1 MLLSSCQ
8 QKTGPHQQPF
18 SWFLLKIQLENCAVL
33 YLMFTLLFLCLSLL
47 SSRITHFLLGWHTF
61 NVCSTTLKKKVFL
74 FSVQKMMITIFKRC
88 NLVKCSLIAL
98 QRRFGDSLLQ
108 TSRLSSKNSR
118 SQELFASFFF
128 CFKAKKCMW
137 TDKLLFHQTKR
148 DRKKREMT
156 LTQEKVGYNRIS
168 KKPLQLTDLLI
179 VHCSIFSEKI
189 PKKAQVSVSF

>member
-1 MLLSSCQ
+1 MILFCRLQDCQ
-8 QKTGPHQQPF
+8 ARTQEVK
-18 SWFLLKIQLENCAVL
+18 N
-33 YLMFTLLFLCLSLL
+33 SLL
-47 SSRITHFLLGWHTF
+47 P
-61 NVCSTTLKKKVFL
+61 
-74 FSVQKMMITIFKRC
+74 
-88 NLVKCSLIAL
+88 
-98 QRRFGDSLLQ
+98 
-108 TSRLSSKNSR
+108 
-118 SQELFASFFF
+118 FF

>member
-1 MLLSSCQ
+1 MSKLSCTRCKMLLSSCQ
-8 QKTGPHQQPF
+8 QKTGPHQQLF

-61 NVCSTTLKKKVFL
+61 NVCSTTLNKKKVFL
-74 FSVQKMMITIFKRC
+74 FSVQKMMIIFKRC

-98 QRRFGDSLLQ
+98 QRFGDSLLQ

-118 SQELFASFFF
+118 SQELFASFFLL
-128 CFKAKKCMW
+128 KAKKCMW

-189 PKKAQVSVSF
+189 